1 MSSQTYTRF
10 ETKTRSAKPAVQT
23 RKGNKPSYETSG
35 TAQRRFTSEIKVDPR
50 YMSALIGTEGCNIRR
65 ITSKVRN
72 GLYIRGDGDKFLLT
86 AYTINALKE
95 AAKIIKEDERA
106 LKNPTS
112 VEAGT
117 KPSAILEVD
126 PETVAHIVG
135 KGGNGLKQICDQV
148 GDGCFIVHRE
158 QGFYITANNSK
169 DLERAKE
176 IIRQQSNEFKRI
188 PKVNGNVVFVNLDLD
203 EEKPSTPK
211 PKRLVV
217 EKSVR
222 TQVSNN
228 GFAALMES
236 DSEEEKEVEHTPVKT
251 KQANPKA
258 LWAPKKVAKK
268 EAVAEEFPAI
278 TLTITPKPKSTIE
291 VSSNWGNSAKVTQI
305 AQDIQQA
312 RFTDSEKLAEQKRK
326 RQQELA
332 MANAQPVR
340 SGPQYVDLDLDEE
353 EFSDENDLE
362 TFEPTTV
369 APVVSHNINIAIVT
383 PVTLP
388 TAPARKITSWADE
401 CDSDLEDNYEEP
413 SVYGKYEDSW

>member
-35 TAQRRFTSEIKVDPR
+35 AAQRRFTSEIKVDPR

-86 AYTINALKE
+86 AYSQEALKE
-95 AAKIIKEDERA
+95 AALIILEDQRC
-106 LKNPTS
+106 LKNPSS

-135 KGGNGLKQICDQV
+135 KAGAGLKKISQEV

-169 DLERAKE
+169 DLERAKA
-176 IIRQQSNEFKRI
+176 IIRQQEQEFKRI
-188 PKVNGNVVFVNLDLD
+188 PKVNGNVVFVNLDLAE
-203 EEKPSTPK
+203 EEKHSTPK

-217 EKSVR
+217 EKPVR
-222 TQVSNN
+222 TKGISN

-236 DSEEEKEVEHTPVKT
+236 DSEEEVEHTPVKT
-251 KQANPKA
+251 KQLNPNA

-268 EAVAEEFPAI
+268 ETVVEEFPAI
-278 TLTITPKPKSTIE
+278 TLTITPKPKSTVE

-332 MANAQPVR
+332 QQVIINRQ
-340 SGPQYVDLDLDEE
+340 SGPTYVDLDLDEYESSSDLE
-353 EFSDENDLE
+353 EE
-362 TFEPTTV
+362 TFEETPV

-383 PVTLP
+383 PVSLP

-401 CDSDLEDNYEEP
+401 CSDLEDDYEEP
-413 SVYGKYEDSW
+413 TVYGRYEDSW

>member
-23 RKGNKPSYETSG
+23 RKGSKPSYETS
-35 TAQRRFTSEIKVDPR
+35 TASQRRFTSEIKVDPR

-65 ITSKVRN
+65 ITAKVRN
-72 GLYIRGDGDKFLLT
+72 GLYIRGNTDTFTLT
-86 AYTINALKE
+86 AYTVDALKE
-95 AAKIIKEDERA
+95 AARIIKEDERA

-158 QGFYITANNSK
+158 NGFYITANNSK

-203 EEKPSTPK
+203 EEPKHSTPK
-211 PKRLVV
+211 PKKLVV
-217 EKSVR
+217 EKPVR
-222 TQVSNN
+222 NNN

-236 DSEEEKEVEHTPVKT
+236 DSEEEKDIETPVKH
-251 KQANPKA
+251 KQPNAKA
-258 LWAPKKVAKK
+258 LWAPKKVNRQ
-268 EAVAEEFPAI
+268 ETVEEFPAI
-278 TLTITPKPKSTIE
+278 TLTITQKPKSVE
-291 VSSNWGNSAKVTQI
+291 VTGNWGNSNKVTEI
-305 AQDIQQA
+305 ANSVQNA
-312 RFTDSEKLAEQKRK
+312 KFTDSDKLVEQKRRDIERRQYEEEMAK
-326 RQQELA
+326 RSKLTQQA
-332 MANAQPVR
+332 
-340 SGPQYVDLDLDEE
+340 SQYVDLELDDEE
-353 EFSDENDLE
+353 EQEE
-362 TFEPTTV
+362 VVV

-401 CDSDLEDNYEEP
+401 CDSDLEEEYEEP
-413 SVYGKYEDSW
+413 TVYGKYQDSW